1 MTPYRDWDHDSGIRG
16 YDIGSSHMDV
26 QFKDGAVYRYTALS
40 AGRANLD
47 RMVVLA
53 RAGDGLNEFINRAV
67 KKRYAEQLA

>member
-1 MTPYRDWDHDSGIRG
+1 MTPYRDWDHDSGIRA
-16 YDIGSSHMDV
+16 YDIGSSHMDM

-47 RMVVLA
+47 RMGVLA

-67 KKRYAEQLA
+67 KKRYAERLA

>member
-1 MTPYRDWDHDSGIRG
+1 MTPYRDWDHDSGIRS

-67 KKRYAEQLA
+67 KKRYAERLA

>member
-1 MTPYRDWDHDSGIRG
+1 MTPYRDWDHDSGSRS

-67 KKRYAEQLA
+67 KKRYAERLA